1 MFTTLQLSNI
11 TSAANTT
18 TTPLTAMAAYNK
30 IALSIVNGQF
40 PFQVD
45 IGYGNM
51 VTPKEITVSEFDGN
65 FTTPTPST
73 TTDPPL
79 PGSSVTPLPS
89 DSVPGSSE
97 MPLPPTTTTVTV
109 TITPSACPSVPA
121 QPPMSSAN
129 LCPSPVA
136 PPSTGKTYSR
146 GYVAGLAIGMIILG
160 AVVAILILLTA
171 VFICSRYKRLS
182 FRTGYEQHVN
192 DY

>member
-1 MFTTLQLSNI
+1 
-11 TSAANTT
+11 
-18 TTPLTAMAAYNK
+18 MAAYNK
-30 IALSIVNGQF
+30 IALNIVNGQF
-40 PFQVD
+40 PFHVD

-79 PGSSVTPLPS
+79 PGSS
-89 DSVPGSSE
+89 E
-97 MPLPPTTTTVTV
+97 MPLPPATTTVTV

-182 FRTGYEQHVN
+182 FRTGYKQHVN